1 MKIDLTPAM
10 QRRLAKLAAAA
21 GRTPAEMLPYVMQDG
36 FDYTEEFIRKVNEAL
51 DEVDSGDGI
60 PHEFIMHE
68 AQAIIDAHAAKRREL
83 QDFPSTMAFCG

>member
-1 MKIDLTPAM
+1 MKTDLTPAM
-10 QRRLAKLAAAA
+10 QRRLAKLATTA

-60 PHEFIMHE
+60 PHEVVMHE
-68 AQAIIDAHAAKRREL
+68 AQAIIDAHAAKRKK
-83 QDFPSTMAFCG
+83 AA